1 MFISVYILCY
11 YVFRGGRP
19 MHAVYGNPM
28 YGRGKG
34 RVWMNG
40 VNCTGNE
47 KHLNECEFPGW
58 AINEPGHGQDVTVQ
72 CLPSGSITETYKRK
86 YPEFQK
92 HKKVSGLFEQIRNC
106 CSIFMPYYFY
116 IYSVLYG
123 ILGTVKAAPH
133 ECVIRTGQP

>member
-1 MFISVYILCY
+1 MIDSN

-86 YPEFQK
+86 YTIFQNTNK
-92 HKKVSGLFEQIRNC
+92 FQVYLNKLETALAYLCLIISLYTV
-106 CSIFMPYYFY
+106 YYMVFW
-116 IYSVLYG
+116 VL
-123 ILGTVKAAPH
+123 
-133 ECVIRTGQP
+133 

>member
-1 MFISVYILCY
+1 MMPNGDPRDGFFYPTLTPMLDSY
-11 YVFRGGRP
+11 YVYRGGRP

-86 YPEFQK
+86 YPGGNFINEFTTCFCLK
-92 HKKVSGLFEQIRNC
+92 NIVRSPYVKNRVSSN
-106 CSIFMPYYFY
+106 Y
-116 IYSVLYG
+116 
-123 ILGTVKAAPH
+123 
-133 ECVIRTGQP
+133 